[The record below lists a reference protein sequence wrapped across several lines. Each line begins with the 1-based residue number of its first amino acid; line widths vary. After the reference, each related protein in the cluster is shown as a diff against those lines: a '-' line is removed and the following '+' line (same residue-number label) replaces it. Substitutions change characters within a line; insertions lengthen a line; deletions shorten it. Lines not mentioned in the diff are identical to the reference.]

1 MKRIFCIFVLCVSSI
16 FSATAFAD
24 YPTPTVIQP
33 VEASYAQPF
42 TEETKW
48 VTRIHNGNLET
59 RLWSITYNKWL
70 TDWII
75 IGPVNP

>member
-1 MKRIFCIFVLCVSSI
+1 MKRILCILILC
-16 FSATAFAD
+16 FSFTFPATAFAE
-24 YPTPTVIQP
+24 YTVPPDVTP
-33 VEASYAQPF
+33 VEESYAQPY

-48 VTRIHNGNLET
+48 VTRIHNGNLEA

-75 IGPVNP
+75 IGPA